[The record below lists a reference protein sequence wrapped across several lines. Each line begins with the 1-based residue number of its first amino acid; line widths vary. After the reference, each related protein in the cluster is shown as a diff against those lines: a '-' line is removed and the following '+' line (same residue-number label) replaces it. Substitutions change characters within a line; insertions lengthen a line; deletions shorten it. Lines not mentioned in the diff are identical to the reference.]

1 MVTASVATA
10 FVKGYE
16 YRSLQLD
23 GKTDNGRAVITS
35 SIDDE
40 NLKLLLNA
48 NADVSEFY
56 PSVKVSLRLDTANLH
71 ALHLYNDTLGFSTNL
86 EADFISTNPDS
97 LVGNLLIDHLAL
109 YTAGKH
115 LVSDSIAVQAS
126 NSSSVQSLKLQSA
139 FAKADWIGKYR
150 LTEVPLAMT
159 HTLDHYFHVDGFKDT
174 AFTAQQWSVNVSLD
188 PRSKPILAIVPE
200 LDGSDSVRAFCYL
213 QQQRQFP

>member
-1 MVTASVATA
+1 MKAMVTASVATA

-86 EADFISTNPDS
+86 EADFISTNP
-97 LVGNLLIDHLAL
+97 
-109 YTAGKH
+109 TP
-115 LVSDSIAVQAS
+115 
-126 NSSSVQSLKLQSA
+126 SSA
-139 FAKADWIGKYR
+139 TY
-150 LTEVPLAMT
+150 
-159 HTLDHYFHVDGFKDT
+159 
-174 AFTAQQWSVNVSLD
+174 
-188 PRSKPILAIVPE
+188 
-200 LDGSDSVRAFCYL
+200 
-213 QQQRQFP
+213 